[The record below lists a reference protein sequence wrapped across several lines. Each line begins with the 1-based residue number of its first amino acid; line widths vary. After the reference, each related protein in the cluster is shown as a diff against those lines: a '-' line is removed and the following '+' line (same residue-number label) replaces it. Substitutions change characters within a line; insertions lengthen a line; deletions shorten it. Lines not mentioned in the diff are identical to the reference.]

1 MLTYE
6 DVKNNSAVRTYIQ
19 RADESLTALGYTEHS
34 FAHVT
39 AVAENAAYILS
50 TLGYPERTVELAK
63 IAGYFNVS
71 VDHLL
76 GKEEKPA
83 APKDGE
89 LVKDELIGFYGDTFS
104 QEILG
109 KGTAVIPS
117 DGRVV
122 APADG
127 LVTMVF
133 DTKHAISMQTDNG
146 AELIIHIGLDTVQL
160 KGQYFDAHVA
170 AGDKVKQ
177 GDLLLDFDID
187 KIKEAGYDV
196 TTPVIICN
204 TPQFPK
210 MECVNGMEVRA
221 GETAIIKL

>member
-1 MLTYE
+1 MLGGLKKLFGGTGGDFIY
-6 DVKNNSAVRTYIQ
+6 A
-19 RADESLTALGYTEHS
+19 
-34 FAHVT
+34 
-39 AVAENAAYILS
+39 
-50 TLGYPERTVELAK
+50 
-63 IAGYFNVS
+63 
-71 VDHLL
+71 
-76 GKEEKPA
+76 PA
-83 APKDGE
+83 AGKAIPMSQVNDP
-89 LVKDELIGFYGDTFS
+89 TFS

-109 KGTAVIPS
+109 KGVAIEPS
-117 DGRVV
+117 EGRIT

-127 LVTMVF
+127 KITMVF

-210 MECVNGMEVRA
+210 MECVNGMEVKA

>member
-1 MLTYE
+1 MFG
-6 DVKNNSAVRTYIQ
+6 
-19 RADESLTALGYTEHS
+19 SLKKLFGGE
-34 FAHVT
+34 
-39 AVAENAAYILS
+39 E
-50 TLGYPERTVELAK
+50 
-63 IAGYFNVS
+63 
-71 VDHLL
+71 
-76 GKEEKPA
+76 KEEKIIA
-83 APKDGE
+83 APVSGTAIPMGQVSDP
-89 LVKDELIGFYGDTFS
+89 TFS

-160 KGQYFDAHVA
+160 KGQYFEAHVA
-170 AGDKVKQ
+170 AGDNVKQ
-177 GDLLLDFDID
+177 GDLLLDFEID

-210 MECVNGMEVRA
+210 MECRNGMEVKA

>member
-1 MLTYE
+1 MFG
-6 DVKNNSAVRTYIQ
+6 
-19 RADESLTALGYTEHS
+19 SLKKLFGGE
-34 FAHVT
+34 
-39 AVAENAAYILS
+39 E
-50 TLGYPERTVELAK
+50 
-63 IAGYFNVS
+63 
-71 VDHLL
+71 
-76 GKEEKPA
+76 KEEKIIA
-83 APKDGE
+83 APVNGTAIPMSQVSDP
-89 LVKDELIGFYGDTFS
+89 TFS

-196 TTPVIICN
+196 APAGISCN

-210 MECVNGMEVRA
+210 MECVNGMEVKA

>member
-19 RADESLTALGYTEHS
+19 RADESLTALGYTEQS

-89 LVKDELIGFYGDTFS
+89 LVKDELIGFYGDVKEHLT
-104 QEILG
+104 EGDIEDIKTLM
-109 KGTAVIPS
+109 KL
-117 DGRVV
+117 R
-122 APADG
+122 
-127 LVTMVF
+127 
-133 DTKHAISMQTDNG
+133 
-146 AELIIHIGLDTVQL
+146 AELNRS
-160 KGQYFDAHVA
+160 
-170 AGDKVKQ
+170 
-177 GDLLLDFDID
+177 
-187 KIKEAGYDV
+187 KE
-196 TTPVIICN
+196 
-204 TPQFPK
+204 
-210 MECVNGMEVRA
+210 
-221 GETAIIKL
+221 